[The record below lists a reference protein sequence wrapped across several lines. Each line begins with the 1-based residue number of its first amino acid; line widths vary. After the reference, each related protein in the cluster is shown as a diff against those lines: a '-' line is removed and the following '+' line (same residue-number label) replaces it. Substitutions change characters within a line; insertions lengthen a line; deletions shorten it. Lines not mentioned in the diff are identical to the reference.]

1 MNHITLIGRLTKDPD
16 LRYTNDGKPV
26 CSFTLAVKRPF
37 GKDEADF
44 INCVV
49 WGKSAENVAKYV
61 SKGRQLAV
69 EGRLQIR
76 SYDGNDGQRK
86 YVTEV
91 VCERTEFLG
100 SGEGG
105 QKQKKAKQQDF
116 GTEVSFG
123 DDDLPF

>member
-26 CSFTLAVKRPF
+26 CGFTLAVNRPF
-37 GKDEADF
+37 SKDEADF

-100 SGEGG
+100 GGEGG
-105 QKQKKAKQQDF
+105 QKQKKEKQQDF
-116 GTEVSFG
+116 GTEVSFS

>member
-16 LRYTNDGKPV
+16 LRYTKDGKPV
-26 CSFTLAVKRPF
+26 CSFTLAVNRPF
-37 GKDEADF
+37 AKDEADF

-100 SGEGG
+100 SNDGG
-105 QKQKKAKQQDF
+105 QKKQQPQQQDF
-116 GTEVSFG
+116 GTEVSLS

>member
-16 LRYTNDGKPV
+16 LRYTKDGKPV
-26 CSFTLAVKRPF
+26 CSFTLAVSRPF

-49 WGKSAENVAKYV
+49 WGKSAENVSKYV
-61 SKGRQLAV
+61 GKGRQLAV

-100 SGEGG
+100 GEGG

-116 GTEVSFG
+116 GTEVSFS

>member
-16 LRYTNDGKPV
+16 LRYTKDGKPV
-26 CSFTLAVKRPF
+26 CNFTLAVNRPF
-37 GKDEADF
+37 AKDEADF

-49 WGKSAENVAKYV
+49 WWKGAENVAKYV

-76 SYDGNDGQRK
+76 SYDGNDGKRK

-100 SGEGG
+100 SNDGG
-105 QKQKKAKQQDF
+105 QKKQTKQQDF
-116 GTEVSFG
+116 GTEVSFS

>member
-16 LRYTNDGKPV
+16 LRYTKDGKPV
-26 CSFTLAVKRPF
+26 CNFTLAVNRPHSN
-37 GKDEADF
+37 DETDF

-49 WGKSAENVAKYV
+49 WGKAAENVAKYV

-100 SGEGG
+100 GYGG
-105 QKQKKAKQQDF
+105 QKKQQPKQQDF
-116 GTEVSFG
+116 GTEVSFS